1 MSFLSRINDK
11 LRINWSLI
19 SSIFLFIFVCCIGFS
34 ALGIEING
42 DDLSSDLETVGSLFK
57 TADTITF
64 GWVSPFA
71 AGIFGI
77 IACIGLVRSHFML
90 FITCLVA
97 AILILLVPK
106 IVGEIKKKGGDSI
119 FESLYEHQEM
129 DVDHV

>member
-1 MSFLSRINDK
+1 M
-11 LRINWSLI
+11 
-19 SSIFLFIFVCCIGFS
+19 
-34 ALGIEING
+34 GIEING

-71 AGIFGI
+71 SGIFGI
-77 IACIGLVRSHFML
+77 IACIGLVRSHFVL
-90 FITCLVA
+90 FITCLIA

-119 FESLYEHQEM
+119 LKSIYEYQVIEGYN
-129 DVDHV
+129 V

>member
-1 MSFLSRINDK
+1 MRFLRKIYNI
-11 LRINWSLI
+11 LREDWLLTL
-19 SSIFLFIFVCCIGFS
+19 SILFCILVFLVGFG
-34 ALGIEING
+34 ALAVEING

-64 GWVSPFA
+64 GWISPFA

-119 FESLYEHQEM
+119 FESVYIYQG
-129 DVDHV
+129 VPYV